1 MGTQT
6 TELPHRH
13 SQLQF
18 FQINTN
24 RGRISLVRTT
34 HLTNSNNLV
43 FTDDSGSDVDDN
55 GGYWGDGGS
64 GDNDDEDEDD
74 K

>member
-1 MGTQT
+1 M
-6 TELPHRH
+6 
-13 SQLQF
+13 
-18 FQINTN
+18 
-24 RGRISLVRTT
+24 